1 MAKNQPNKLVGLV
14 TFNNEVTLFG
24 DGSMQ
29 PVTITGDFLYKAD
42 EIRNKSMNQQL
53 MNLPVQ

>member
-24 DGSMQ
+24 DGSIQ
-29 PVTITGDFLYKAD
+29 PVIIAGDFLYKAE
-42 EIRNKSMNQQL
+42 EIRNKTINQQL
-53 MNLPVQ
+53 LTVNV